1 MCLSYLKISFHLW
14 KLQNTARFV
23 VLQTD
28 VELTKLETV
37 WKLTFET
44 HVFKSKQSKYAFSSV

>member
-1 MCLSYLKISFHLW
+1 MCLSYLKISFYLW

-44 HVFKSKQSKYAFSSV
+44 HVFKSKHSK